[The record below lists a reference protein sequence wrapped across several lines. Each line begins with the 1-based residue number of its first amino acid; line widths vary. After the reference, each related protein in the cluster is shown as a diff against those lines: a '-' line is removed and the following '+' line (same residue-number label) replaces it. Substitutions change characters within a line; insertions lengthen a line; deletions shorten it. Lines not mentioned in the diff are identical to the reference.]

1 MERFKISTP
10 TTKVSYGIKIIVFIS
25 TLASFAIIDMALQP
39 LNAYT
44 ISNYRS
50 YTDTSMGALQGMYN
64 TSTGLWLHALWWQQ
78 ATALET
84 TIDYSLLTH
93 TTKYTDDIAITFNH
107 NKSNNFLDNFYDDE
121 GWWAITWIKAYDL
134 THRINYLNMA
144 RAIFND
150 MANGWDSTCNGGIW
164 WSKDKTY
171 KNAITN
177 ELFLQVALRL
187 HQRTPDDTIGGVGGP
202 QQTSYI
208 DWAIK
213 DWRWFRMSGMIN
225 SSNLVND
232 GLDSGTCQNNGQNTW
247 TYNQGVILGALT
259 DLYKSTHN
267 RSYLSQAEAIA
278 NANDETNIDDNGV
291 LYEKG
296 CEPDNSCGN
305 DAPQFKGIYIKNLYY
320 LYQSDH
326 KRAYRDFIIKNAEAI
341 WAHDRDLEN
350 NLGLHWDGP
359 FDSVQA
365 RRQSPAIDA
374 FNAAITF
381 SS

>member
-1 MERFKISTP
+1 M
-10 TTKVSYGIKIIVFIS
+10 
-25 TLASFAIIDMALQP
+25 DMALQP
-39 LNAYT
+39 LNAHT

-50 YTDTSMGALQGMYN
+50 YTDTGMMALQGMYN

-78 ATALET
+78 ATAMET

-93 TTKYTDDIAITFNH
+93 TTTYTADIAITFNH

-134 THRINYLNMA
+134 THRINYLDMA

-187 HQRTPDDTIGGVGGP
+187 HQRTLDDTVGGGGGP

-213 DWRWFRMSGMIN
+213 DWRWFKMSGMIN
-225 SSNLVND
+225 SSNLIND

-259 DLYKSTHN
+259 DLYKITHN
-267 RSYLSQAEAIA
+267 RSYLSQAEAIT
-278 NANDETNIDDNGV
+278 NANNETNIDDNGV

-296 CEPDNSCGN
+296 CEPDNSCGK
-305 DAPQFKGIYIKNLYY
+305 DGPQFKGIYIKNLYY

-326 KRAYRDFIIKNAEAI
+326 KRAYRDFITKNAEAI
-341 WAHDRDLEN
+341 WAHDRDPEN

-359 FDSVQA
+359 FDTVQA

-381 SS
+381 SR

>member
-1 MERFKISTP
+1 MERLEISTT
-10 TTKVSYGIKIIVFIS
+10 TTKVSYSIKIIVFIS
-25 TLASFAIIDMALQP
+25 TLASLAIIDMALQP

-50 YTDTSMGALQGMYN
+50 FTDTSMMALQGMYN
-64 TSTGLWLHALWWQQ
+64 PSTGQWLHALWWQQ
-78 ATALET
+78 ATAMET

-93 TTKYTDDIAITFNH
+93 TTTYTADIAITFDH
-107 NKSNNFLDNFYDDE
+107 NKSNNFFDNFYDDE

-134 THRINYLNMA
+134 THSINYLNMA
-144 RAIFND
+144 RVIFND

-187 HQRTPDDTIGGVGGP
+187 HQRTPDDTVGGGGGT

-213 DWRWFRMSGMIN
+213 DWRWFKMSGMIN
-225 SSNLVND
+225 SSNLIND

-296 CEPDNSCGN
+296 CESDNSCGQ

-326 KRAYRDFIIKNAEAI
+326 KRAYRNFMIKNAEAI
-341 WAHDRDLEN
+341 WAHDRDPEN

-359 FDSVQA
+359 FDTVQA

-381 SS
+381 SR